1 MTYYAP
7 AAAKFGTFQYRND
20 YENNFSADLAKFKTK
35 IRLTLN
41 KQAKILGTRYQK
53 RINKENF
60 VKKKKRQGY
69 FIKIKNVKDKKAAS
83 EAKDDPNR
91 VYFNQ
96 HQNQIDAAQYNEFTG
111 KDYNNKNSYNNIN
124 KFLTNLNKK
133 VNFEKNILNF
143 SNQFF
148 RSNKIFNFL
157 NYSTA
162 VKLQEQKKLP
172 KTIFLIFFTKKKNNF
187 FININTNYNKL
198 LYKLS
203 VGHLNIQGKERRVIL
218 TVKKLA
224 NFFTT
229 FCQQNNFFGNTVCLR
244 SKSYRVFKLS
254 SYLSKRSFLSF
265 NFIKRIKY
273 LHSKPHTQKKKKR
286 L

>member
-91 VYFNQ
+91 VYFN
-96 HQNQIDAAQYNEFTG
+96 
-111 KDYNNKNSYNNIN
+111 
-124 KFLTNLNKK
+124 
-133 VNFEKNILNF
+133 
-143 SNQFF
+143 
-148 RSNKIFNFL
+148 
-157 NYSTA
+157 
-162 VKLQEQKKLP
+162 
-172 KTIFLIFFTKKKNNF
+172 
-187 FININTNYNKL
+187 
-198 LYKLS
+198 
-203 VGHLNIQGKERRVIL
+203 
-218 TVKKLA
+218 
-224 NFFTT
+224 
-229 FCQQNNFFGNTVCLR
+229 
-244 SKSYRVFKLS
+244 
-254 SYLSKRSFLSF
+254 
-265 NFIKRIKY
+265 
-273 LHSKPHTQKKKKR
+273 
-286 L
+286 